1 MSESQQPQQ
10 QYQPP
15 YQSYQTNYGYANNGQ
30 VEHKVNVVIAII
42 MFFLLGLI
50 SVLGYYIYAKD
61 PENTSKQIIAGI
73 LIIGSL
79 LLNLFLL
86 GII

>member
-1 MSESQQPQQ
+1 MQQPQQ
-10 QYQPP
+10 PPQPYQP
-15 YQSYQTNYGYANNGQ
+15 YQPNNYGYATNQ
-30 VEHKVNVVIAII
+30 PEHKSNVLIAIV
-42 MFFLLGLI
+42 MFFVLGLI

-61 PENTSKQIIAGI
+61 PENTTKQIIAGI